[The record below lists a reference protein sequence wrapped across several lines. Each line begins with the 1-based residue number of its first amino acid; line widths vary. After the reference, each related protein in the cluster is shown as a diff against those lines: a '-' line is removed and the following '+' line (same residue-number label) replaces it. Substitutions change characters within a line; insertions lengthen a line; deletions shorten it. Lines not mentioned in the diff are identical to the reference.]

1 MGGARSERGVGG
13 GAERAGDTYEAFARR
28 ITASGIVTD
37 PWVSGEPRFRE
48 EPVILSA
55 ADARAMYRVAESVAE
70 VYNELCLMVA
80 DEPEVLDSFFGLSPY
95 QKAMWMASQPL
106 WHTIARA
113 DVFVTDEGLQIAELN
128 CDTPTGEA
136 EAIVLGPLAAR
147 AGTVDPNRAL
157 GTRFADVTEMLAT
170 AMLAKGAGS
179 VDSSLRRAGIV
190 YPTELPEDLSLVR
203 LYKKTFEE
211 RGWEVVLGS
220 PYNLSHDEARGLL
233 LFDDPISLVLRHYKT
248 DWWGER
254 QSAWDDEEL
263 LDPQPLEEPLEA
275 VLAAMLGG
283 RAAVVN
289 PFGAVVPQNKR
300 AMAFMWEQI
309 HRFSRRAQETIRA
322 HVPVTRRLEAFHL
335 EQLAAQKDDWVLKS
349 DYGSE
354 GDEVVIGRLTT
365 AEVWKESL
373 AHARRGRWIVQRY
386 FQAKEGPRGET
397 INHGVFVLAGEAA
410 GLYARV
416 QVGATDDRALSA
428 PVLIAG

>member
-1 MGGARSERGVGG
+1 MTAMTPGSSSY
-13 GAERAGDTYEAFARR
+13 DAFAKR
-28 ITASGIVTD
+28 ISASGIVTD
-37 PWVSGEPRFRE
+37 PWVFGEPRFRE
-48 EPVILSA
+48 EPVMLSSSE
-55 ADARAMYRVAESVAE
+55 ARAMYRVAESVAE

-80 DEPEVLDSFFGLSPY
+80 DEPEVLDTFFGLSPY
-95 QKAMWMASQPL
+95 QKAMWLASQPL
-106 WHTIARA
+106 WHVIGRA

-136 EAIVLGPLAAR
+136 EAIILGPLAAR
-147 AGTVDPNRAL
+147 AGTTDPNKDLAR
-157 GTRFADVTEMLAT
+157 RFGDVTEMLVN
-170 AMLAKGAGS
+170 AMVGKAEKGKP
-179 VDSSLRRAGIV
+179 RRAGIV

-211 RGWEVVLGS
+211 RGWEIVLGS
-220 PYNLSHDEARGLL
+220 PYNLTHDERGLV

-275 VLAAMLGG
+275 VLAAMLEGS
-283 RAAVVN
+283 ASVVN

-300 AMAFMWEQI
+300 AMAFMWENI
-309 HRFSRRAQETIRA
+309 HRFSRRSQETIRA
-322 HVPVTRRLEAFHL
+322 HVPVTKRLESFHV

-349 DYGSE
+349 DYGAE
-354 GDEVVIGRLTT
+354 GDEVVIGRLVT

-373 AHARRGRWIVQRY
+373 AHARRGRWIVQRW
-386 FQAKEGPRGET
+386 FRAKEGSRGET
-397 INHGVFVLAGEAA
+397 VNYGVFLLAGESA
-410 GLYARV
+410 GVYARV

-428 PVLIAG
+428 PVLVAG

>member
-1 MGGARSERGVGG
+1 VSA
-13 GAERAGDTYEAFARR
+13 YEAFARR
-28 ITASGIVTD
+28 IAASGIVTD
-37 PWVSGEPRFRE
+37 PWVFGEPRFSE
-48 EPVILSA
+48 EPVVVSVTE
-55 ADARAMYRVAESVAE
+55 AREMYRVAESVAE

-80 DEPEVLDSFFGLSPY
+80 DEPDVLDSFFGLSPY
-95 QKAMWMASQPL
+95 QKAMWLASQPL
-106 WHTIARA
+106 WHVIARA

-136 EAIVLGPLAAR
+136 EAIVLGPLVAR
-147 AGTVDPNRAL
+147 AGTADP
-157 GTRFADVTEMLAT
+157 TRLLAQRFGDVTELLAT
-170 AMLAKGAGS
+170 SMLGNGAPK
-179 VDSSLRRAGIV
+179 RAGIV

-211 RGWEVVLGS
+211 RGWEIVLGS
-220 PYNLSHDEARGLL
+220 PYNLTHDERGLV
-233 LFDDPISLVLRHYKT
+233 LFDEPISLVLRHYKT

-263 LDPQPLEEPLEA
+263 LDPQPLEESLEA
-275 VLAAMLGG
+275 VLAAMLDGKV
-283 RAAVVN
+283 AVVN

-309 HRFSRRAQETIRA
+309 HRFSRRSQETIRA
-322 HVPVTRRLEAFHL
+322 HVPVTRRLEAVHV

-349 DYGSE
+349 DYGAE
-354 GDEVVIGRLTT
+354 GDEVVIGRLVTPD
-365 AEVWKESL
+365 VWLESL
-373 AHARRGRWIVQRY
+373 THARRGRWIVQRY
-386 FQAKEGPRGET
+386 FRAKEGSRGEIT
-397 INHGVFVLAGEAA
+397 NYGVFLLAGEAA

>member
-1 MGGARSERGVGG
+1 M
-13 GAERAGDTYEAFARR
+13 TYEAFARR

-37 PWVSGEPRFRE
+37 PWVFGEPRFRE
-48 EPVILSA
+48 EPVVVSA
-55 ADARAMYRVAESVAE
+55 SEAAAMYRVAESVAE
-70 VYNELCLMVA
+70 VYDELCLMVC
-80 DEPEVLDSFFGLSPY
+80 DEPSFLDSFFGLSAY
-95 QKAMWMASQPL
+95 QKAMWLASQPQ
-106 WHTIARA
+106 WHVIARA

-136 EAIVLGPLAAR
+136 EAIILGPLAAR
-147 AGTVDPNRAL
+147 SGTTDPNQRLAARFAEIVEVFAAAVAGT
-157 GTRFADVTEMLAT
+157 
-170 AMLAKGAGS
+170 KGP
-179 VDSSLRRAGIV
+179 RRAGII

-211 RGWEVVLGS
+211 RGFEIVLGS
-220 PYNLSHDEARGLL
+220 PYNLSHDERGLV
-233 LFDDPISLVLRHYKT
+233 LFDEPISLVLRHYKT

-275 VLAAMLGG
+275 VLAAMLEGSC
-283 RAAVVN
+283 AVVN

-322 HVPVTRRLEAFHL
+322 HVPVTRRLEAFHV
-335 EQLAAQKDDWVLKS
+335 EQLVAQKDDWVLKS
-349 DYGSE
+349 DYGAE
-354 GDEVVIGRLTT
+354 GDEVVIGRL
-365 AEVWKESL
+365 APPEEWKESL

-386 FQAKEGPRGET
+386 FHARQDERGEAV
-397 INHGVFVLAGEAA
+397 NYGVFLLGGEAA

-416 QVGATDDRALSA
+416 QAGATDDRALSA
-428 PVLIAG
+428 PVLVSG

>member
-1 MGGARSERGVGG
+1 MP
-13 GAERAGDTYEAFARR
+13 TYEAFAQR

-37 PWVSGEPRFRE
+37 PWVFGEPRFRE

-55 ADARAMYRVAESVAE
+55 GEAREMARVSESVAE

-80 DEPEVLDSFFGLSPY
+80 DEPELLDSFFGLSPY
-95 QKAMWMASQPL
+95 QKAMWLASQPL
-106 WHTIARA
+106 WHAIARA

-136 EAIVLGPLAAR
+136 EAIILGPLVAR
-147 AGTVDPNRAL
+147 AGTLDPNRDLAK
-157 GTRFADVTEMLAT
+157 RFGDVTELLAN
-170 AMLAKGAGS
+170 ALLAKTERATGRAP
-179 VDSSLRRAGIV
+179 VRRAGIV

-220 PYNLSHDEARGLL
+220 PYNLGHDERGLS

-254 QSAWDDEEL
+254 QSAWDDEDL
-263 LDPQPLEEPLEA
+263 LYTQPLEEPLEA
-275 VLAAMLGG
+275 VLNAMLEG
-283 RAAVVN
+283 RVAVVN

-309 HRFSRRAQETIRA
+309 HRFSRRGQETIRA
-322 HVPVTRRLEAFHL
+322 HVPVTRRLEAFHV
-335 EQLAAQKDDWVLKS
+335 EQLIAQKDDWVLKS
-349 DYGSE
+349 DYGAE
-354 GDEVVIGRLTT
+354 GDEVVIGRLVT
-365 AEVWKESL
+365 AEIWKESL

-386 FQAKEGPRGET
+386 FNAKQGPRGET
-397 INHGVFVLAGEAA
+397 INHGVFLLAGEAA

-428 PVLIAG
+428 PVLVES

>member
-1 MGGARSERGVGG
+1 MTGAY
-13 GAERAGDTYEAFARR
+13 DAFARR
-28 ITASGIVTD
+28 IAASGIVTD
-37 PWVSGEPRFRE
+37 PWVFGEPRFRE
-48 EPVILSA
+48 EPVLLSA

-80 DEPEVLDSFFGLSPY
+80 DEPEVLDTFFGLSPY
-95 QKAMWMASQPL
+95 QKAMWLASQPL
-106 WHTIARA
+106 WHVIARA
-113 DVFVTDEGLQIAELN
+113 DVFMTDDGLQIAELN

-147 AGTVDPNRAL
+147 AGTTDPNRAL
-157 GTRFADVTEMLAT
+157 GQRFADVTEVLAS
-170 AMLAKGAGS
+170 ARLRAGAP
-179 VDSSLRRAGIV
+179 RRAGIV

-211 RGWEVVLGS
+211 RGWDIVLGS
-220 PYNLSHDEARGLL
+220 PYNLAHDERGLV
-233 LFDDPISLVLRHYKT
+233 LFDAPISLVLRHYKT

-275 VLAAMLGG
+275 VLAAMLEGS
-283 RAAVVN
+283 AAVVN

-309 HRFSRRAQETIRA
+309 HRFSRRSQETIRA
-322 HVPVTRRLEAFHL
+322 HVPVTRRLESVHL
-335 EQLAAQKDDWVLKS
+335 EQLQAQKDEWVLKS
-349 DYGSE
+349 DYGAE
-354 GDEVVIGRLTT
+354 GDEVVIGKLVTP
-365 AEVWKESL
+365 EVWKESL
-373 AHARRGRWIVQRY
+373 AHARPGRWIVQRW
-386 FQAKEGPRGET
+386 FRAKEGPRGE
-397 INHGVFVLAGEAA
+397 IVNYGVFVLGGEAA

-428 PVLIAG
+428 PVLVSER

>member
-1 MGGARSERGVGG
+1 MS
-13 GAERAGDTYEAFARR
+13 YEAFARR
-28 ITASGIVTD
+28 ISASGIVTD
-37 PWVSGEPRFRE
+37 PWVFGEPRFRE
-48 EPVILSA
+48 EPVVVAA

-80 DEPEVLDSFFGLSPY
+80 DEPSLLESFFGLSGY
-95 QKAMWMASQPL
+95 QKAMWLASQPQ
-106 WHTIARA
+106 WHVLARA
-113 DVFVTDEGLQIAELN
+113 DVFVTDEGFQIAELN

-147 AGTVDPNRAL
+147 AGTTDPNAML
-157 GTRFADVTEMLAT
+157 ATQFADVTEMFASAVARKDLP
-170 AMLAKGAGS
+170 
-179 VDSSLRRAGIV
+179 RRAGII

-211 RGWEVVLGS
+211 RGWEIVLGS
-220 PYNLSHDEARGLL
+220 PFNLEHDERGLV
-233 LFDDPISLVLRHYKT
+233 LFDSPISLVLRHYKT

-275 VLAAMLGG
+275 VL
-283 RAAVVN
+283 RALADGSVAVVN

-309 HRFSRRAQETIRA
+309 HTFSRRSQETIRA
-322 HVPVTRRLEAFHL
+322 HVPVTRRLEALHV
-335 EQLAAQKDDWVLKS
+335 EQLVAEKDDWVLKS
-349 DYGSE
+349 DYGAE
-354 GDEVVIGRLTT
+354 GDEVVIGRLVT
-365 AEVWKESL
+365 AEEWSESL

-386 FQAKEGPRGET
+386 FHAKQDAKGAA
-397 INHGVFVLAGEAA
+397 INYGVFVLAGEAA

-416 QVGATDDRALSA
+416 QAGVTDDRALSA
-428 PVLIAG
+428 PVLVAG